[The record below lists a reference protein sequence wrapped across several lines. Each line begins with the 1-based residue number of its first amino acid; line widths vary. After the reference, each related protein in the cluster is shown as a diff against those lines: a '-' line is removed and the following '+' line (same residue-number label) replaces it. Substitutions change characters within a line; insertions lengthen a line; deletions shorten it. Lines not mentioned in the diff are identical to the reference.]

1 MKSFRFM
8 LMATLLLASTLSAP
22 AQEKKFICDYDKY
35 ANRHNANNE
44 RNALLDSA
52 CNEINRGK
60 LQSAF
65 LLLNRV
71 AAIDSTAT
79 GEPDAYVD
87 NQREKVLAYMEEA
100 AEQGV
105 APENPA
111 KEEPAVAPAPEVAS
125 TPAKEEEQP
134 VSSSVHE
141 ETPVAVKE
149 ETPVVAKEENPEPVK
164 EHVEPVKEP
173 EPVASSGEN
182 PPAVQEETPE
192 PVVAS
197 TPAEEAK
204 PDKSFTEE
212 ELKEFQGKGLQKV
225 TQLEGFLKQIG
236 SKNTNSGLAQDAIDN
251 ALQLFDSED
260 RTVQVSSVK
269 TPDKPRY
276 KVRKYLDKLR
286 LLNYDNVDIEWA
298 ELQYTSDFF
307 KGKDENYHAYVV
319 FRQRF
324 TATKDNQIAYS
335 DITTKKTEIILK
347 RYQKAIEG
355 VDTENWDVFLGDISV
370 EQTETN

>member
-1 MKSFRFM
+1 M
-8 LMATLLLASTLSAP
+8 LMATLLLASTLSALS
-22 AQEKKFICDYDKY
+22 QEKKFICDYDKY

-87 NQREKVLAYMEEA
+87 NQREKVLAYIEEA

-105 APENPA
+105 TQDPPA
-111 KEEPAVAPAPEVAS
+111 KEEPVAPPAPEVAQ
-125 TPAKEEEQP
+125 TPAKEEEKP
-134 VSSSVHE
+134 VSSSVQE
-141 ETPVAVKE
+141 ETPAAVKE
-149 ETPVVAKEENPEPVK
+149 ETPVAKEEHPEPVK
-164 EHVEPVKEP
+164 EQVEQAKEP

-182 PPAVQEETPE
+182 PVVQEEATE
-192 PVVAS
+192 PAAAS
-197 TPAEEAK
+197 EPAAEPK

-236 SKNTNSGLAQDAIDN
+236 SKTTNSGLAQDAIDN
-251 ALQLFDSED
+251 AIQLFDSED